1 MSSSPATAATLAH
14 TPGASTGRGRR
25 SSRAGTN
32 GTKRKGIANSNT
44 NCSSP
49 ENSGTEDELESIIPS
64 GANIAGGTESGRK
77 TRSSSTTPTNG
88 PTPASNAGYP
98 KRTCKRENSTHS
110 NHSGSR
116 ELSSVQGGE
125 DCLQQRSRSRERS
138 RSGNKSSIGVIDSLV
153 TESSK
158 ENETDTTKLNFAIGY

>member
-1 MSSSPATAATLAH
+1 MSSSPATTATLAH

-32 GTKRKGIANSNT
+32 GTKRKGIADCGPNT
-44 NCSSP
+44 NSFTP
-49 ENSGTEDELESIIPS
+49 ENSGSEDELESIIPS
-64 GANIAGGTESGRK
+64 GAKIEVGAESGRK

-88 PTPASNAGYP
+88 PSPASNAGYP

-116 ELSSVQGGE
+116 EVSSVQGGE
-125 DCLQQRSRSRERS
+125 DCQLQRTRSRS
-138 RSGNKSSIGVIDSLV
+138 RSGNKSSIGAIEPLV
-153 TESSK
+153 SDLSK
-158 ENETDTTKLNFAIGY
+158 QNETTSR